1 MTTLPLTL
9 LLGLLLGIVLS
20 RLSPMLP
27 GLDVDIRDPRGSR
40 PMDLA
45 AAAAVELVPAGPVG
59 LRFYARL
66 RAALLPVL
74 TLSIGLWLPAS
85 LCVYREAPD
94 WTLMYL
100 LDSAHATPVALA
112 GLFTLVTV
120 SVPFGLSIGLI
131 IDLQLARRLSPV
143 RARVVAWLL
152 TALLFVGLLL
162 LFRACAERVLW
173 VGTHADYHD
182 GRWLL
187 LPLGRAT
194 PRLLTVLI
202 LVNAVIVAGS
212 AVVARALLHRSGT
225 APSATSQ

>member
-9 LLGLLLGIVLS
+9 LLGLLLGMVLS
-20 RLSPMLP
+20 RLSPRLP
-27 GLDVDIRDPRGSR
+27 GLDVDIRDPLSGR
-40 PMDLA
+40 PMDLVA
-45 AAAAVELVPAGPVG
+45 VAAVEFVPAGPVE

-74 TLSIGLWLPAS
+74 TFSIGLWLPAS

-100 LDSAHATPVALA
+100 LDSAQATPAALA

-120 SVPFGLSIGLI
+120 SVPIGLSLGLI
-131 IDLQLARRLSPV
+131 VDLQLGRRLSPV
-143 RARVVAWLL
+143 QARVVAWLL

-173 VGTHADYHD
+173 VGTHADFHD

-212 AVVARALLHRSGT
+212 AVVARARLHRSGT
-225 APSATSQ
+225 AP

>member
-1 MTTLPLTL
+1 VTTLPLTL
-9 LLGLLLGIVLS
+9 LLGLLLGMVLS
-20 RLSPMLP
+20 RLSPRLP
-27 GLDVDIRDPRGSR
+27 GLDVDIRDPLSGR

-45 AAAAVELVPAGPVG
+45 AVAAVAAVEFVPAGPVG

-74 TLSIGLWLPAS
+74 TFSIGLWLPAS

-100 LDSAHATPVALA
+100 LDSAQATPAALA

-120 SVPFGLSIGLI
+120 SVPIGLSLGLI
-131 IDLQLARRLSPV
+131 VDLQLGRRLSPV

-173 VGTHADYHD
+173 VGTHADFHD

-212 AVVARALLHRSGT
+212 AAGGSGALAPDDAT
-225 APSATSQ
+225 AP

>member
-1 MTTLPLTL
+1 
-9 LLGLLLGIVLS
+9 
-20 RLSPMLP
+20 MLP

-40 PMDLA
+40 PMDLAAVAAVA